1 MSAEEIVRALAT
13 VGDPMRDDWCV
24 LCEPVMA
31 LTDHAGGCP
40 WRMAR
45 DWVEQEGYVDMEE
58 AERATRRTRR
68 LHDDP

>member
-31 LTDHAGGCP
+31 LTDHAGAAPGAWP
-40 WRMAR
+40 R
-45 DWVEQEGYVDMEE
+45 DWVQQEGYVDMEE

-68 LHDDP
+68 RHDDP